1 MHSEYPP
8 TGLGNWEIQL
18 PKSISNQVYDLLKGK
33 ILASEIEPGER
44 LMQIP
49 VAEALNVSR
58 TPIREAFVRLE
69 HDGLVERLPQGG
81 VRVTPL
87 SLETIN
93 KVFGIRG
100 VLEGYAAELVC
111 DNITPAGLEEL
122 ELLRDQA
129 MALLSDTKV
138 DEESKLRQFFQL
150 NTVFH
155 DVIYAATGNEY
166 LERTITNLKNLVL
179 RMRALGLRRTDT
191 WIQAWEEHARLIELI
206 KAKDK
211 VGISR
216 LMRVHVTNAAGHV
229 ISSFLGSG
237 PR

>member
-1 MHSEYPP
+1 MDSRYRLN
-8 TGLGNWEIQL
+8 GLANWEAEP

-49 VAEALNVSR
+49 VAEALSVSR
-58 TPIREAFVRLE
+58 TPVREAFLRLE
-69 HDGLVERLPQGG
+69 HDGLVERLAQGG

-111 DNITPAGLEEL
+111 DNISPESLEEL

-129 MALLSDTKV
+129 MELLSNQEL
-138 DEESKLRQFFQL
+138 DEEAKLRNFFQL
-150 NTVFH
+150 NTRFH
-155 DVIYAATGNEY
+155 DVIYVATGNEY

-179 RMRALGLRRTDT
+179 RMRAMGLRRTDT
-191 WIQAWEEHARLIELI
+191 WIQAWQEHARLIELI

-216 LMRVHVTNAAGHV
+216 LMRVHVTNAAQHV
-229 ISSFLGSG
+229 ISTFLGSG
-237 PR
+237 SE